1 MNRSSKK
8 KQRVASDADPHG
20 LASTNIVHPLAGS
33 PIGRGATAGVVA
45 QQSGIMPVAVT
56 LFTVLA
62 ACHFWRLAMPV
73 SEAVKSLVECNFE
86 CNAIASMPPPP
97 KLNLKR
103 GQTPYWSEA
112 KRWARQVWV
121 AEILGQDA
129 VDAALAQAAA
139 GGGSGATSGMPRSMA
154 ENARTAA
161 RSQLA
166 LAERSLA
173 EAAGRGRASRELLP
187 H

>member
-8 KQRVASDADPHG
+8 KERFASDADPHG
-20 LASTNIVHPLAGS
+20 LASTNIGALVHPLAGS

-86 CNAIASMPPPP
+86 CNNIAQRRARRRRRGRAHGCRRHGSNCQRSTTAGQSMVNRPCCVSLP
-97 KLNLKR
+97 
-103 GQTPYWSEA
+103 
-112 KRWARQVWV
+112 
-121 AEILGQDA
+121 
-129 VDAALAQAAA
+129 VDAARM
-139 GGGSGATSGMPRSMA
+139 SP
-154 ENARTAA
+154 
-161 RSQLA
+161 
-166 LAERSLA
+166 
-173 EAAGRGRASRELLP
+173 
-187 H
+187 